1 MTTPSSF
8 YLVICFYFQIELGD
22 DPLTQLKITE
32 DLVAG
37 PDSESKEVRVRVGQC
52 LGLEDQNN
60 LRSFV
65 RDFSARLLPH
75 LAAVLKKLYDLV
87 SFG

>member
-1 MTTPSSF
+1 MT
-8 YLVICFYFQIELGD
+8 QI
-22 DPLTQLKITE
+22 KITE
-32 DLVAG
+32 ELVVG
-37 PDSESKEVRVRVGQC
+37 TNIESKGTRQVRVGQC

-65 RDFSARLLPH
+65 RDFSGRLLPH

>member
-1 MTTPSSF
+1 M
-8 YLVICFYFQIELGD
+8 YFYFQIELGD

-32 DLVAG
+32 ELVVG
-37 PDSESKEVRVRVGQC
+37 TNIESKGVSQVRVGQC